1 MNDKNFVHSNAFN
14 FMSFMQN
21 SVDPRTG
28 QYALGVVLPELTGNH
43 LNGPSLPLR
52 LGFNPMSQQ
61 DAGFGHGWS
70 LNLTQYVPASNMLD
84 LHTGERYKVT
94 GSDQGDGTGLGIDE
108 RKLLTFQ
115 LHQDSTSHW
124 RVVHKSGLVEF
135 LRLQGTGE
143 NAVALPVRVEAA
155 TGHWISLSYGYSYNG
170 VPCLTRVEDGTGLS
184 LLAVSY
190 ASSEVYLDLHPEA
203 QGQGRPLARYGLKLD
218 NQGSPALRVV
228 HTVELPYDQ
237 DAASPNKGSWRFEYN
252 LVEQAAG
259 RRLALLKTVHNPVGG
274 TEHIEH
280 EHGATHGHR
289 FPGDAHPPLPRV
301 KRHVLNPGAGQPAML
316 TTYAYSDRNFLGW
329 GAAGV
334 GWADNGLDNL
344 YTFTGSDYEYHTVTS
359 HYLNADEQAP
369 GQVVRLETSYYNRFH
384 LLTRHVTL
392 QNGHEQEVVTAY
404 HERPGERFSAQPRY
418 FQMPAST
425 TRRWR
430 LGTGSTWPR
439 EEVDR
444 TTFDDFGNPLEEALA
459 NGTRTRYR
467 YFPAAGEGGDC
478 PPDPHGF
485 VRSLRDQTVVPG
497 AGDNGQPAAATLR
510 TRYTYVRLQALDGAQ
525 DTAGTLQVKD
535 ETLLALASEESETGQ
550 VHRFTAYDYF
560 VASDDPLRHGR
571 VRQQVATLG
580 GESTTTAY
588 QYDMSAVI
596 GDHVLQ
602 TVQTLLGF
610 DHGEALDDGT
620 LRDSR
625 KVITLRH
632 DTLINQPLLNRD
644 DNDVEIAYTYDALRR
659 VVEETV
665 SPNDAS
671 FKASR
676 RYTYSLVATAGQQA
690 QQTSEDVK
698 GVVTRTWVDGLNRA
712 VAVERHDADN
722 PDQLRA
728 PAFRASHAMAYDGL
742 GNLVE
747 ETEYDWLDYDPV
759 NIDARPTQRADRPVH
774 ATSAETGYTTC
785 YLYDDWGQSY
795 CQITPDGV
803 RHFEQTDPQGDEHWR
818 LGPVQTVWRESADGE
833 LRDAGSGELLQPG
846 GLGRTGKTV
855 TRFNLF
861 EKPVQVER
869 FSIDRSSM
877 ASVSYSVQHYHY
889 DGLGRLTTEVD
900 ARGAT
905 QQSMYDVFDRL
916 VDQTLADGSVVHR
929 DYAAHSSE
937 DLPVLIKVGSKV
949 LGEQRFDGL
958 GRMIESTT
966 GGRVRKLFYSPG
978 QSQPHK
984 VITPAGETIEYR
996 YNLQLSEQPVH
1007 RKVANPGST
1016 ARTQNLETTFSFDP
1030 KNARLVD
1037 CAEQGQALQRTYFS
1051 FGAVKSETRG
1061 IEADEYTMHYQ
1072 MSLRERE
1079 LSYTDVLGQTQ
1090 HYTYNAAGDLHE
1102 TRLGDLSASFH
1113 YDTLG
1118 RQIKV
1123 HTQDGAQYLTTTLAY
1138 DEFDREILRTFDI
1151 NGTVQTLAQTYDVRD
1166 ALVSRTLAEGQ
1177 TTLRAETYQYD
1188 DRARLEKY
1196 TSEGELS
1203 PIDPFGKVI
1212 QEQLFRMDELDNITQ
1227 VRTTFPEGRNTARY
1241 RFDNAADPAQ
1251 LTGIENNHA
1260 DYQSGNVTLTYD
1272 DNGNLIEDEK
1282 QRALSYDPLGRLV
1295 EVNVPATQDEP
1306 AQSCTYGYDPVDRLA
1321 SQSS

>member
-28 QYALGVVLPELTGNH
+28 QYTLGVELPELIGNH

-52 LGFNPMSQQ
+52 LSFNPLSQQ

-94 GSDQGDGTGLGIDE
+94 GSDQGDGTGHGIDE

-115 LHQDSTSHW
+115 LHRDGTNGW

-135 LRLQGTGE
+135 LQVQGTGE

-155 TGHWISLSYGYSYNG
+155 TGHWITLSYGHSYNG
-170 VPCLTRVEDGTGLS
+170 VPCLTRIEDGIGLP
-184 LLAVSY
+184 LLAISY
-190 ASSEVYLDLHPEA
+190 GNGEVYLDLHPGA
-203 QGQGRPLARYGLKLD
+203 KGQGKSLARYGLMLH
-218 NQGSPALRVV
+218 NLGSPALRVV

-237 DAASPNKGSWRFEYN
+237 DAVSPNKGSWRFEYD
-252 LVEQAAG
+252 LVAQGTE
-259 RRLALLKTVHNPVGG
+259 RLQALLKTVHNPVGG

-280 EHGATHGHR
+280 EYGATLGHR
-289 FPGDAHPPLPRV
+289 FPGDTHPPLPRV
-301 KRHVLNPGAGQPAML
+301 KRHVLDPRAGQPATL
-316 TTYAYSDRNFLGW
+316 TTYAYSSHNFLGR

-334 GWADNGLDNL
+334 SWTDNGLDNL
-344 YTFTGSDYEYHTVTS
+344 YTFVGSDYEYHTVAS
-359 HYLNADEQAP
+359 HYLSGDEQTP
-369 GQVVRLETSYYNRFH
+369 GPVRLETSYYNRFH
-384 LLTRHVTL
+384 LLTRRVTV
-392 QNGHEQEVVTAY
+392 QNGHEHEVVTAY
-404 HERPGERFSAQPRY
+404 HERPGERFSMQPRY
-418 FQMPAST
+418 FQMPASV

-430 LGTGSTWPR
+430 LGAGSWPR
-439 EEVDR
+439 EEVDT
-444 TTFDDFGNPLEEALA
+444 TTFDDFGNPLDEALA
-459 NGTRTRYR
+459 NGTRTRHR
-467 YFPAAGEGGDC
+467 YFPAAGQGSDC

-485 VRSLRDQTVVPG
+485 VRSLRDQTVIPG
-497 AGDNGQPAAATLR
+497 VGDKDQPAATILR
-510 TRYTYVRLQALDGAQ
+510 TQYTYERLQALAGAH
-525 DTAGTLQVKD
+525 DTAGTLLARN

-550 VHRFTAYDYF
+550 VHRSTAYSYF
-560 VASDDPLRHGR
+560 IASNDPLSHGR
-571 VRQQVATLG
+571 IKQQVVTLG
-580 GESTTTAY
+580 GKSTTTTY
-588 QYDMSAVI
+588 EYEMSAAI
-596 GDHVLQ
+596 GEHVLQ
-602 TVQTLLGF
+602 TVQTLRGF
-610 DHGEALDDGT
+610 DHGEPLEDET
-620 LRDSR
+620 VRDTR
-625 KVITLRH
+625 KVITLRQ

-644 DNDVEIAYTYDALRR
+644 DNDVEIAYAYDDLRR

-665 SPNDAS
+665 APNDPLL
-671 FKASR
+671 KASR
-676 RYTYSLVATAGQQA
+676 RYTYSLVSLAGQQA

-722 PDQLRA
+722 PDPLRA
-728 PAFRASHAMAYDGL
+728 PAFRASQSMVYDRL

-747 ETEYDWLDYDPV
+747 ETEYDWLDYDPA
-759 NIDARPTQRADRPVH
+759 NIDARPMQRADRPVQ
-774 ATSAETGYTTC
+774 ATAAETGYTTC
-785 YLYDDWGQSY
+785 NLYDDWGQLS
-795 CQITPDGV
+795 CQVTPNGV
-803 RHFEQTDPQGDEHWR
+803 RHFTQNDPQGDEHWR
-818 LGPVQTVWRESADGE
+818 LGPVQTTWRESADGE

-855 TRFNLF
+855 TRLNLF
-861 EKPVQVER
+861 DNPVRIER
-869 FSIDRSSM
+869 FSIDRPGNPST
-877 ASVSYSVQHYHY
+877 SYSVQYNAY
-889 DGLGRLTTEVD
+889 DGLGRLTSETD
-900 ARGAT
+900 ARNVT
-905 QQSMYDVFDRL
+905 QRSTYDVFDRL
-916 VDQTLADGSVVHR
+916 VDQTLADKSVVHR
-929 DYAAHSSE
+929 DYATHSGE
-937 DLPVLIKVGSKV
+937 DLPVLIRVGNKV

-966 GGRVRKLFYSPG
+966 GGRVRKLSYLPG

-984 VITPAGETIEYR
+984 VITPAGEVIEYR
-996 YNLQLSEQPVH
+996 YDPRLSEQPVF
-1007 RKVANPGST
+1007 RKVINPASS
-1016 ARTQNLETTFSFDP
+1016 ARPQNLETTFSFDP

-1037 CAEQGQALQRTYFS
+1037 CVEQGQALQRTYFS

-1061 IEADEYTMHYQ
+1061 IEGDEYTMHYHV
-1072 MSLRERE
+1072 SLRERE

-1090 HYTYNAAGDLHE
+1090 YYEYNAAGNLHE
-1102 TRLGDLSASFH
+1102 TRLGELSASFH

-1123 HTQDGAQYLTTTLAY
+1123 CTQEGAQYLTTTLAY
-1138 DEFDREILRTFDI
+1138 DEFDRETLRTFDI
-1151 NGTVQTLAQTYDVRD
+1151 NGTVQTLAQAYDVRD

-1177 TTLRAETYQYD
+1177 TTLREETYQYD

-1212 QEQLFRMDELDNITQ
+1212 REQLFRMDELDNITQ

-1241 RFDNAADPAQ
+1241 QFDNAADPAQ
-1251 LTGIENNHA
+1251 LTGIDNSHA
-1260 DYQSGNVTLTYD
+1260 DYQSGNVTLIYD
-1272 DNGNLIEDEK
+1272 GNGNLIEDER

-1295 EVNVPATQDEP
+1295 EVSVPATPDEP

>member
-1 MNDKNFVHSNAFN
+1 MNDKNVVHSNAFN

-28 QYALGVVLPELTGNH
+28 QYALGMVLPELIGNH
-43 LNGPSLPLR
+43 LNGPSIPLR
-52 LGFNPMSQQ
+52 LAFNPMSQQ

-115 LHQDSTSHW
+115 LHQDSTSSW

-135 LRLQGTGE
+135 LQLQGSGE

-155 TGHWISLSYGYSYNG
+155 TGHWISLSYGYSYKG
-170 VPCLTRVEDGTGLS
+170 VPCLTRVEDGTGLA

-190 ASSEVYLDLHPEA
+190 DSSEVYLDLHPHA

-237 DAASPNKGSWRFEYN
+237 DATSPNKGSWRLEYD
-252 LVEQAAG
+252 LVAQAAE

-280 EHGATHGHR
+280 EHGTTLGHR

-301 KRHVLNPGAGQPAML
+301 KRHVVNPGAGQPAML
-316 TTYAYSDRNFLGW
+316 TTYAYSDHNFLGW

-334 GWADNGLDNL
+334 GWTDNGLDNL
-344 YTFTGSDYEYHTVTS
+344 YAFTGSDYEYHTVAS
-359 HYLNADEQAP
+359 HYLYADEQAP

-384 LLTRHVTL
+384 LLTRQVIV

-404 HERPGERFSAQPRY
+404 HEKPGERFSAQPRY
-418 FQMPAST
+418 FQMPASV

-430 LGTGSTWPR
+430 VGTGSNWPR
-439 EEVDR
+439 EEVDS
-444 TTFDDFGNPLEEALA
+444 TTFDDFGNSLEETLA
-459 NGTRTRYR
+459 NGVRTQNR
-467 YFPAAGEGGDC
+467 YFPAAGDGSDC

-485 VRSLRDQTVVPG
+485 VRSLRDQTVIPG
-497 AGDNGQPAAATLR
+497 AGDEGQPAAAILR
-510 TRYTYVRLQALDGAQ
+510 TGYTYVHLPALAGAQ
-525 DTAGTLQVKD
+525 DTAGTLQAKD

-580 GESTTTAY
+580 GNSTTTAY
-588 QYDMSAVI
+588 QYEMSAAL

-610 DHGEALDDGT
+610 DHGEALDDET
-620 LRDSR
+620 LQDSR
-625 KVITLRH
+625 KVITLQH

-644 DNDVEIAYTYDALRR
+644 DNDVEIAYAYDALRR
-659 VVEETV
+659 VIEETV
-665 SPNDAS
+665 SPNDES

-698 GVVTRTWVDGLNRA
+698 GVITRTWVDGLNRA

-722 PDQLRA
+722 PDELRI
-728 PAFRASHAMAYDGL
+728 PAFRASQAMVYDGL

-759 NIDARPTQRADRPVH
+759 SIDARPRQQTGRPVQ
-774 ATSAETGYTTC
+774 ATAAETGYTTC
-785 YLYDDWGQSY
+785 YLYDDWGQLY
-795 CQITPDGV
+795 CQVPPNGV
-803 RHFEQTDPQGDEHWR
+803 KHFEQTAPQGDEHWR

-861 EKPVQVER
+861 EQPVQVER
-869 FSIDRSSM
+869 FGIDRSSM
-877 ASVSYSVQHYHY
+877 ADTPYSVQRNHY
-889 DGLGRLTTEVD
+889 DGLGRLTAEID
-900 ARGAT
+900 ARNAT
-905 QQSMYDVFDRL
+905 QQSTYDVFDRL
-916 VDQTLADGSVVHR
+916 VDRTLADGSVVHR
-929 DYAAHSSE
+929 DYATHSSE
-937 DLPVLIKVGSKV
+937 DLPVSIQVGSKV

-958 GRMIESTT
+958 DRMIESTT
-966 GGRVRKLFYSPG
+966 GGRVRKLFYLPG
-978 QSQPHK
+978 QGQPHK

-996 YNLQLSEQPVH
+996 YNLQLSEQPVY
-1007 RKVANPGST
+1007 RKVVNPDST
-1016 ARTQNLETTFSFDP
+1016 TRTQNLEATFSFDS

-1037 CAEQGQALQRTYFS
+1037 CAEQEQALQRTYFS

-1061 IEADEYTMHYQ
+1061 IEGEQYTMHYQ
-1072 MSLRERE
+1072 ASLRERE

-1090 HYTYNAAGDLHE
+1090 HYAYNAAGDLHE
-1102 TRLGDLSASFH
+1102 TTLGGLSARFH

-1118 RQIKV
+1118 RQFKV
-1123 HTQDGAQYLTTTLAY
+1123 HTEDGAQYLTTTLTF
-1138 DEFDREILRTFDI
+1138 DEFDRETLRTFDI
-1151 NGTVQTLAQTYDVRD
+1151 GGTVQTLHQSYDVRD

-1203 PIDPFGKVI
+1203 PVDPFGKVI
-1212 QEQLFRMDELDNITQ
+1212 QEQLFRLDELDNITQ
-1227 VRTTFPEGRNTARY
+1227 VRTRFPEGSNTARY
-1241 RFDNAADPAQ
+1241 LFDNAADPAQ
-1251 LTGIENNHA
+1251 LTGIRNNHP
-1260 DYQSGNVTLTYD
+1260 DYLPREVELTYD
-1272 DNGNLIEDEK
+1272 KNGNLIEDDES
-1282 QRALSYDPLGRLV
+1282 RVLSYDPLGRLV
-1295 EVNVPATQDEP
+1295 EVNVPACGDTP
-1306 AQSCTYGYDPVDRLA
+1306 AQSCVYGYDPVDRLA
-1321 SQSS
+1321 SQGN

>member
-43 LNGPSLPLR
+43 LSGPALPLR
-52 LGFNPMSQQ
+52 LSFNPMSQQ

-115 LHQDSTSHW
+115 LHQDSTNSW

-155 TGHWISLSYGYSYNG
+155 TGHWISLSYGHSHYG
-170 VPCLTRVEDGTGLS
+170 VPCLTRVEDGTGLP

-190 ASSEVYLDLHPEA
+190 ASGEVYLDLHPQA
-203 QGQGRPLARYGLKLD
+203 QGQGRPLARYGLKLE
-218 NQGSPALRVV
+218 NRGSPALRVV
-228 HTVELPYDQ
+228 YMVELPYDQ

-252 LVEQAAG
+252 QVEQASG
-259 RRLALLKTVHNPVGG
+259 RRLALLKTVYNPVGG

-280 EHGATHGHR
+280 EHGTNLGHK

-334 GWADNGLDNL
+334 GWVDNGLDNL
-344 YTFTGSDYEYHTVTS
+344 YMFTGSDYEYHTVTS

-392 QNGHEQEVVTAY
+392 QNGHEQEVVTVY
-404 HERPGERFSAQPRY
+404 HERPGQRFSVQPRY

-485 VRSLRDQTVVPG
+485 VRSLRDQTVIPG
-497 AGDNGQPAAATLR
+497 AGDNDQPAAAILR
-510 TRYTYVRLQALDGAQ
+510 TRYTYVGLQALDGAQ
-525 DTAGTLQVKD
+525 DTAGMLQAKD

-571 VRQQVATLG
+571 VRQQVATQG

-610 DHGEALDDGT
+610 DHGEALEDGT

-676 RYTYSLVATAGQQA
+676 RYTYSLVTIAGQQA

-698 GVVTRTWVDGLNRA
+698 GVVTRTWVDGLSRA
-712 VAVERHDADN
+712 VAVERYDADN
-722 PDQLRA
+722 PDELRA
-728 PAFRASHAMAYDGL
+728 PAFRASNAMAYDGL

-759 NIDARPTQRADRPVH
+759 NIDARSTQRADRPVH

-803 RHFEQTDPQGDEHWR
+803 KHFEQTDPQGDEHWR
-818 LGPVQTVWRESADGE
+818 FGPMQTVWRESADGE

-900 ARGAT
+900 ARKAT
-905 QQSMYDVFDRL
+905 QQSTYDVFDRL
-916 VDQTLADGSVVHR
+916 VDQRLADGSVVHR
-929 DYAAHSSE
+929 DYAAHSHE

-958 GRMIESTT
+958 DRMIEATT

-1007 RKVANPGST
+1007 RKVVNPGSA

-1061 IEADEYTMHYQ
+1061 LEADEYTMHYQ
-1072 MSLRERE
+1072 MSLRERD

-1177 TTLRAETYQYD
+1177 TNLRAETYQYD

-1212 QEQLFRMDELDNITQ
+1212 QEQLFRMDELDNIIQ
-1227 VRTTFPEGRNTARY
+1227 VRTAFPEGRNTARY
-1241 RFDNAADPAQ
+1241 LFGNAADPAQ
-1251 LTGIENNHA
+1251 LTGIENDHA

-1272 DNGNLIEDEK
+1272 DNGNLIKDEK
-1282 QRALSYDPLGRLV
+1282 QRALSYDPLGRLI
-1295 EVNVPATQDEP
+1295 EVNVPATQDEL